1 MDGVWT
7 EMEEDFKAKQL
18 VINLMAKQKHAE
30 LRSVLDPQ
38 TKKRVA
44 AHLALEILI
53 QLIRKLEPEEI
64 ARKIEQFDLE
74 MCTQV
79 FLRELKPV
87 LPSPEQVGKL
97 NVYRNADPAELAS
110 LHPSDRLMVQ
120 LIKINRLGPRIEGM
134 LYRVSFDETWAL
146 LDEGAR
152 KLSEAGRDL
161 LEAKHFKEL
170 LSLILLIGNYMNGTG
185 IKGGAFGFRVSSINK
200 LVDTK
205 SVNNT
210 TLLHFL
216 ERTVTKH
223 FPDMEVFLEELERPS
238 EAYRVNL
245 QDIRKGLTDLRDGLS
260 RIHQELR
267 EHFTELDEG
276 DLYGKQMWA
285 FYKKAH
291 TQLEDLVDDVR
302 NADSTFIDA
311 ISYYGED
318 DKSMT
323 SSEFY
328 GIFKTFVTSYKASTK
343 CKAENQAAAEER
355 LALARRKQA
364 LEVTK
369 ASRQKDGA
377 SIADE
382 DDGALERL
390 IADLR
395 NGEVITR
402 KARRRRSGTQN
413 QIVSSQTEVDSLSV
427 EDTRFIAKD
436 MLARLQSDGFVAP
449 PSPTMPNQQRR
460 RRRRTERS
468 EADQDLPTSSEMMDF
483 TEIST
488 TDTPSE

>member
-1 MDGVWT
+1 MSPSFPRP
-7 EMEEDFKAKQL
+7 EPHFF
-18 VINLMAKQKHAE
+18 QK
-30 LRSVLDPQ
+30 
-38 TKKRVA
+38 
-44 AHLALEILI
+44 
-53 QLIRKLEPEEI
+53 
-64 ARKIEQFDLE
+64 
-74 MCTQV
+74 
-79 FLRELKPV
+79 
-87 LPSPEQVGKL
+87 
-97 NVYRNADPAELAS
+97 
-110 LHPSDRLMVQ
+110 
-120 LIKINRLGPRIEGM
+120 
-134 LYRVSFDETWAL
+134 
-146 LDEGAR
+146 
-152 KLSEAGRDL
+152 
-161 LEAKHFKEL
+161 
-170 LSLILLIGNYMNGTG
+170 
-185 IKGGAFGFRVSSINK
+185 
-200 LVDTK
+200 
-205 SVNNT
+205 
-210 TLLHFL
+210 
-216 ERTVTKH
+216 
-223 FPDMEVFLEELERPS
+223 
-238 EAYRVNL
+238 
-245 QDIRKGLTDLRDGLS
+245 
-260 RIHQELR
+260 
-267 EHFTELDEG
+267 
-276 DLYGKQMWA
+276 
-285 FYKKAH
+285 
-291 TQLEDLVDDVR
+291 
-302 NADSTFIDA
+302 
-311 ISYYGED
+311 
-318 DKSMT
+318 
-323 SSEFY
+323 
-328 GIFKTFVTSYKASTK
+328 K